1 MIDGLLDGG
10 WVLLP
15 LALCSVLAGGIVINR
30 FWSLSENKVM
40 PPELQAVLAA
50 RENLAAVLRERRYPS
65 SLHNIAVT
73 IVAQAHTPPELIKTA
88 LEDALISEVHSMER
102 FLTTLGTI
110 ASISPLLGLLG
121 TVFGMIDVFQ
131 TLNQAASRD
140 PSIFSGGIGEAL
152 VTTAVGLCIAIPS
165 LIFHRH
171 FQRRV
176 EEYSQQLEQ
185 EGRLLI
191 GAITTNAGQR

>member
-1 MIDGLLDGG
+1 M
-10 WVLLP
+10 
-15 LALCSVLAGGIVINR
+15 INR
-30 FWSLSENKVM
+30 FWLLAENKVM
-40 PPELQAVLAA
+40 PPQLQAVLAQ
-50 RENLAAVLRERRYPS
+50 RSNLAEVLRERRYPS
-65 SLHNIAVT
+65 SLHNITVA
-73 IVAQAHTPPELIKTA
+73 IVAHAHTPPDLIKTA
-88 LEDALISEVHSMER
+88 LEDALISELHSLER

-121 TVFGMIDVFQ
+121 TVFGMIDVFH
-131 TLNQAASRD
+131 TLNQAGSRD
-140 PSIFSGGIGEAL
+140 PSMFSGGIGEAL

-191 GAITTNAGQR
+191 GAITTNQAQV

>member
-1 MIDGLLDGG
+1 MGGLLDGG

-15 LALCSVLAGGIVINR
+15 LGLCSVLALGIVINR
-30 FWSLSENKVM
+30 FWSLAENKVM
-40 PPELQAVLAA
+40 PPELRTELAQ
-50 RENLAAVLRERRYPS
+50 RETLEMVLREHRYPS
-65 SLHNIAVT
+65 SLHNVVVAVIAH
-73 IVAQAHTPPELIKTA
+73 AHTPPNLISTA
-88 LEDALISEVHSMER
+88 LDDALISEVHRLER

-131 TLNQAASRD
+131 TLNQAGSRD
-140 PSIFSGGIGEAL
+140 PGMFSGGIGEAL

-191 GAITTNAGQR
+191 GVIVTSTEES